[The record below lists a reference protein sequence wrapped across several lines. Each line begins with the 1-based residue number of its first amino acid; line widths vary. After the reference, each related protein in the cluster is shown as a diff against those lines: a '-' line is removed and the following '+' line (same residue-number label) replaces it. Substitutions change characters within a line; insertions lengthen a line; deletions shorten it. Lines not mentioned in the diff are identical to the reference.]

1 MNTQCARLVELLKD
15 RRGLDF
21 SGYRPAAFE
30 RRCRSRA
37 EKLGLDDLGAYVSHV
52 LSQPEE
58 VDALLDALTIN
69 VTSFFR
75 DPWVFELLAER
86 ILPGVVQEKA
96 QRGERLFRAWSAG
109 CSTGEEAY
117 SLAILLMEHTDLEP
131 LVLATDLDV
140 KALDAARKAL
150 YEENRVQNVRLGI
163 LKKYFAMEEGRYRVR
178 DGVQRRVTFAVHDLC
193 EERRHVPTEAVF
205 GDFDLVSCRNVL
217 IYYERE
223 AQEKIA
229 AKLHR
234 ALMPGGILLLGE
246 AETLPGPFARYFLR
260 FTTWC
265 PIYMKVV

>member
-1 MNTQCARLVELLKD
+1 MNTQCARLVELLRD

-21 SGYRPAAFE
+21 SGYRSSAFE

-37 EKLGLDDLGAYVSHV
+37 EKLGFQDLGDYVSHV
-52 LSQPEE
+52 TSHPEE

-86 ILPGVVQEKA
+86 ILPGVVHEKVR
-96 QRGERLFRAWSAG
+96 RGERLFRAWSAG
-109 CSTGEEAY
+109 CATGEEAY
-117 SLAILLMEHTDLEP
+117 SLAMMLMEHADMEC
-131 LVLATDLDV
+131 LVLGTDLDV
-140 KALDAARKAL
+140 KALDAARKAFYDEGCVL
-150 YEENRVQNVRLGI
+150 NVRLGT
-163 LKKYFAMEEGRYRVR
+163 LKKYFEAVEGGYRVGER
-178 DGVQRRVTFAVHDLC
+178 VRRRVTFAVHDLC
-193 EERRHVPTEAVF
+193 DEHRLVPSEAVF

-217 IYYERE
+217 IYYEKE

-234 ALMPGGILLLGE
+234 ALMPGGLLVLGE
-246 AETLPGPFARYFLR
+246 VETVPSPFSRYFLR